1 MKTQLLIERLT
12 ANESNLITESA
23 QNGKDLFLKGIF
35 MQADIKN
42 RNGRIYPINEMV
54 NATEYL
60 NKSIKETG
68 GVFGELDHPENLV
81 INMKNISHVITEL
94 RMDGSN
100 VIGTAKILGTP
111 MGLIAK
117 ECINSGVRPAVSSRG
132 AGNVNESGLV
142 EGFSLITVDI
152 VATPS
157 AMGATPN
164 AVYEGLMNSKQGY
177 KVYSLAE
184 QLQEDVSA
192 QKFFSKELLSYIR
205 SITKK

>member
-12 ANESNLITESA
+12 ANESNLITESS
-23 QNGKDLFLKGIF
+23 QNAKDLFLKGVF

-42 RNGRIYPINEMV
+42 RNGRIYPLTEMV
-54 NATEYL
+54 NATESL
-60 NKSIKETG
+60 NKAIKESG
-68 GVFGELDHPENLV
+68 GIFGELDHPDTLTINL
-81 INMKNISHVITEL
+81 KNISHVITEL

-100 VIGTAKILGTP
+100 VIGTAKILETP

-117 ECINSGVRPAVSSRG
+117 EGIKAGVRPAVSSRG

-142 EGFSLITVDI
+142 EGFSLITIDL

-157 AMGATPN
+157 AMGATPS

-177 KVYSLAE
+177 KVYTLAE
-184 QLQEDVSA
+184 QLQEDASA
-192 QKFFSKELLSYIR
+192 QKYFTKEFLTYIR
-205 SITKK
+205 SLTKK